1 MSIVLHMLVDII
13 MLVHMSIV
21 LHTYVGVI
29 NMLCKSPSIYVSK
42 YHITNLQCIL
52 FYDHTDNLL
61 ANIV

>member
-13 MLVHMSIV
+13 MLVHISIV
-21 LHTYVGVI
+21 CWCI

-42 YHITNLQCIL
+42 YHITHLQCIL